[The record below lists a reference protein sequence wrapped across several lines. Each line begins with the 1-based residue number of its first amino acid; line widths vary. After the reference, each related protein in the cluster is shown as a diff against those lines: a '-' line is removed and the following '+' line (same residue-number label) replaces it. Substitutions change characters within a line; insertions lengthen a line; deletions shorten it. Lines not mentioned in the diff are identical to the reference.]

1 MGWILAGS
9 RSRRGLVGSWLD
21 GSDRGSVARGSD
33 LEMVLAR
40 DLSSVLDGLARS
52 QLIKIESKSKSH
64 NFFFNCEIQNSNFFF
79 SLTGQCQ
86 FFLFFI
92 FLFFLLFFF

>member
-1 MGWILAGS
+1 M
-9 RSRRGLVGSWLD
+9 VGSWLD
-21 GSDRGSVARGSD
+21 SSNRGSVARGSD

-79 SLTGQCQ
+79 LLLVNAS
-86 FFLFFI
+86 FFSS
-92 FLFFLLFFF
+92 FFFF